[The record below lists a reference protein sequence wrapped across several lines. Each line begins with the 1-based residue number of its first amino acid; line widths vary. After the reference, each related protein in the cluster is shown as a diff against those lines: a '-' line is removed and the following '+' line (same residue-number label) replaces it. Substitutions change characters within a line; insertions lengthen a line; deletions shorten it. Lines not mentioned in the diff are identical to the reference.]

1 MRFFEKQAL
10 RALRELSAD
19 TPRAHREIYVVYG
32 ELECPE
38 RGIMGDF
45 GGYSAIPPRQLRIL
59 RGHWVPRRGNKE
71 GESRQ
76 VLRKHLANFCNAEVR
91 YMLRVMVTLAN
102 TYKSAVHKS
111 FK

>member
-32 ELECPE
+32 ELECPDM
-38 RGIMGDF
+38 GIMGDF

-59 RGHWVPRRGNKE
+59 RGSWVLRRGNKE
-71 GESRQ
+71 RESRQ
-76 VLRKHLANFCNAEVR
+76 VCSSKLL
-91 YMLRVMVTLAN
+91 
-102 TYKSAVHKS
+102 
-111 FK
+111 